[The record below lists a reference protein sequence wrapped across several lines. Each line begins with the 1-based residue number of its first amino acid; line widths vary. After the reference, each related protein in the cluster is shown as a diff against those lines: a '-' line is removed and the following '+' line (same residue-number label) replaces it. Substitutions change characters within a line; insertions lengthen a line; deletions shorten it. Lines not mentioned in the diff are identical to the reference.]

1 MQKTLNLSQR
11 TVDPKLCFGSGRA
24 WTRIL
29 VDKNRQFL
37 GPLTKIALTHWCG
50 ELWRATGSHVDW
62 FSNAN
67 LFPRKITTG
76 GGFSVDRRKVLCH
89 YRFSDHR
96 KMTFRCP
103 VRVQKLF
110 QIHLSVSDLINIIAK
125 KLSCPHSAILKKFR
139 VHWKLNVFE
148 NGDFCLISVRWDWS
162 PKNTKLKTARHPCL
176 WLCVRHTVVN
186 KYAHYEARCSF
197 SFTCLVHTVSVG
209 EKSTNT
215 AMYKGSHPAELI
227 S

>member
-1 MQKTLNLSQR
+1 MLRYAENTQFVAENGRSEVVLWFR
-11 TVDPKLCFGSGRA
+11 TCTDTHLG
-24 WTRIL
+24 
-29 VDKNRQFL
+29 DENRQFL
-37 GPLTKIALTHWCG
+37 GPHTKIALTHWCG
-50 ELWRATGSHVDW
+50 VLWRATGSHVDW
-62 FSNAN
+62 FTNAN

-110 QIHLSVSDLINIIAK
+110 QIHLSVSDLINIIGK
-125 KLSCPHSAILKKFR
+125 KLASPHSAILKKFG

-162 PKNTKLKTARHPCL
+162 PKNTKLKTAHRFNPRL
-176 WLCVRHTVVN
+176 LGAPR
-186 KYAHYEARCSF
+186 
-197 SFTCLVHTVSVG
+197 
-209 EKSTNT
+209 
-215 AMYKGSHPAELI
+215 
-227 S
+227 